1 MKRPAEVEILVGD
14 SSKAKQKL
22 DWEAK
27 MSFKELVSLMVEND
41 LRLQSLSM

>member
-1 MKRPAEVEILVGD
+1 MRQVDLLVGD

-27 MSFKELVSLMVEND
+27 INLRDLVMLMVDND
-41 LRLQSLSM
+41 LRLENSEK